1 MTAAASGLSADRWR
15 RLAKACELIGM
26 ITFICLF
33 SAGQIL
39 FFYYIW
45 DRPVGPQPDLGW
57 TVPLGWGRYGS
68 IREAANLS
76 SFRWW
81 LLIAYCIIMIRSA
94 IRIYKLGENVFG
106 KTKQF

>member
-1 MTAAASGLSADRWR
+1 M
-15 RLAKACELIGM
+15 IGM
-26 ITFICLF
+26 TTFICLF

-45 DRPVGPQPDLGW
+45 DRPIGPQPDLGW

-68 IREAANLS
+68 LREAANLS
-76 SFRWW
+76 SLMLWA
-81 LLIAYCIIMIRSA
+81 LIPFATMFIGNA
-94 IRIYKLGENVFG
+94 IRVYKLGENGFG